1 MTSLKRKRRKFAE
14 RMFGASTDEDGLKV
28 LKMAENIKQ
37 KMSSQPHKTKT
48 VKLDFFNIYFYL

>member
-28 LKMAENIKQ
+28 LKM
-37 KMSSQPHKTKT
+37 
-48 VKLDFFNIYFYL
+48 